1 MLKSI
6 VNYLNFTYLCKM
18 FINRRITC
26 AFLGLAMLFLAGGCK
41 TRFDKL
47 RESNNIAQ
55 KYQEAVKYYDNKKY
69 SKALILFDD
78 LTNRY
83 RGQAEAEDLYFYL
96 ANTNYKLRDYTS
108 ARYAFNEFVRMY
120 SFSPRAEEARYMAAY
135 CYYLEAPRSSLDQ
148 EYTYR
153 AIESLQLFINLYPE
167 SARADE
173 ASTLIQEL
181 RDRLEHKA
189 FANAKLYLDMGLMDD
204 YRAAVIAFDNALRDY
219 PDTKYAEEME
229 YLSIKA
235 QYLYAY
241 NSTIRR
247 QEERYA
253 EVIDLYDR
261 FVTSYP
267 DSKFKKEADDYR
279 KNAERGMKEAKQK
292 MDSFTLPEVLAAA
305 SDSVKQEIKNSQNK
319 N

>member
-1 MLKSI
+1 
-6 VNYLNFTYLCKM
+6 
-18 FINRRITC
+18 
-26 AFLGLAMLFLAGGCK
+26 
-41 TRFDKL
+41 
-47 RESNNIAQ
+47 
-55 KYQEAVKYYDNKKY
+55 
-69 SKALILFDD
+69 
-78 LTNRY
+78 
-83 RGQAEAEDLYFYL
+83 
-96 ANTNYKLRDYTS
+96 
-108 ARYAFNEFVRMY
+108 
-120 SFSPRAEEARYMAAY
+120 
-135 CYYLEAPRSSLDQ
+135 
-148 EYTYR
+148 
-153 AIESLQLFINLYPE
+153 
-167 SARADE
+167 
-173 ASTLIQEL
+173 L